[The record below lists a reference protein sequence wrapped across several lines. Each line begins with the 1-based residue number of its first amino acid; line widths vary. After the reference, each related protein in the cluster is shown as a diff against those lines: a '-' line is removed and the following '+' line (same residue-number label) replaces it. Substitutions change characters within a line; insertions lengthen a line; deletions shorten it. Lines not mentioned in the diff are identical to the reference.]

1 MDIRQLSSALSNQIW
16 FTRKARIR
24 AAERLNANY
33 FHSNLLLIWYSF
45 LSFCIAII
53 LIKYP
58 DLLGSNSDI
67 IMTIATG
74 LVFSLSLYV
83 HQLDFKNRYSNLKS
97 NYISLQGLIFDLKT
111 CDSMNKYN
119 ELYSDYLYF
128 LEEVEN
134 HSNMDLLYFVWF
146 ESENCT
152 RKLSFTEVVHLYTYL
167 ILRTSILT
175 LLYSSP
181 VYLLVIYAI

>member
-1 MDIRQLSSALSNQIW
+1 MDTNQLSSALSNQIW

-24 AAERLNANY
+24 AAERINANY

-45 LSFCIAII
+45 LSFCIAIT

-74 LVFSLSLYV
+74 SVFSLSLYV
-83 HQLDFKNRYSNLKS
+83 HQLDFKNRYIGLKS
-97 NYISLQGLIFDLKT
+97 NYISLQGLIFDLKV
-111 CDSMNKYN
+111 CDSMDRYK
-119 ELYSDYLYF
+119 ELYSDYLYY
-128 LEEVEN
+128 LDEVEN
-134 HSNMDLLYFVWF
+134 HSNMDLLYFIWF

-152 RKLSFTEVVHLYTYL
+152 RKLAFMEVIQLYAYV

-175 LLYSSP
+175 LLYAFP
-181 VYLLVIYAI
+181 AYFLVIYAF